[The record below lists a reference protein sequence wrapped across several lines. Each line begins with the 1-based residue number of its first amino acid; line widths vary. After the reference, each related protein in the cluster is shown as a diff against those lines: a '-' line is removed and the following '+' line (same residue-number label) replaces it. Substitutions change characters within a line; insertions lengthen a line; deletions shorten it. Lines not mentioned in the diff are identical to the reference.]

1 MRGLIMGSNPSQGQG
16 AHSSAPIRLHGT
28 ITARVPQGYSFRP
41 RVSPMRYRIFKNTD
55 LRVSEIGFGVW
66 TISTGWWGQ
75 KADDEGVELLHK
87 ALDHGITLYDT
98 ADAYGNGRGETI
110 LAKAFK
116 GRRHRIVIATKF
128 GYDFY
133 NHPGERKGQQE
144 LPQDFSK
151 RFVKFACER
160 SLKRLETDTID
171 LYQIHNA
178 RLEHIRNDELFETLE
193 ELKAE
198 GKIRYYG
205 VALGPAI
212 GWLVEGVAAVKERHV
227 TEMQV
232 IYNLFEQDPA
242 RDFFAAA
249 RGTDTGFL
257 IRVPHS
263 SGLLEGKY
271 TADTVFPQSDHR
283 SHRPRSWLVNG
294 LKKLETLKFLT
305 EGRGWTIGQGAL
317 RFTLAEPSV
326 ASTLPNIYDD
336 QQLAEF
342 AGASNYPDLTA
353 DDLKKLDE
361 LYAENFG
368 VEEPPMQFKGIPVT
382 DPQAQAVL
390 GPG

>member
-1 MRGLIMGSNPSQGQG
+1 
-16 AHSSAPIRLHGT
+16 
-28 ITARVPQGYSFRP
+28 
-41 RVSPMRYRIFKNTD
+41 MRYRTFKNTD
-55 LRVSEIGFGVW
+55 LCVSEIGFGVW
-66 TISTGWWGQ
+66 TLSTGWWGQ
-75 KADDEGVELLHK
+75 KSDEEAVRMLHQ
-87 ALDHGITLYDT
+87 ALDLGITLYDT

-116 GRRHRIVIATKF
+116 GRRAQIVIATKF

-133 NHPGERKGQQE
+133 HHPGERRGQQE

-151 RFVKFACER
+151 AFVKFACEE
-160 SLKRLETDTID
+160 SLKRLETDAID

-212 GWLVEGVAAVKERHV
+212 GWLVEGVAALKERNL

-249 RGTDTGFL
+249 RGKDSGFL

-271 TADTVFPQSDHR
+271 TAETTFPPSDHR
-283 SHRPRSWLVNG
+283 SFRPRSWLLNG
-294 LKKLETLKFLT
+294 LKKLETLKFLI
-305 EGRGWTIGQGAL
+305 EGRGWTIGQAAL
-317 RFTLAEPSV
+317 RFTLAEPAV
-326 ASTLPNIYDD
+326 ASTLPNIYDAE
-336 QQLAEF
+336 QLREF
-342 AGASNYPDLTA
+342 AGASDYPDLTS

-361 LYAENFG
+361 LYARNFG
-368 VEEPPMQFKGIPVT
+368 VEEPPMEFKGLPLT
-382 DPQAQAVL
+382 DPQALAIL
-390 GPG
+390 AAS